1 MKRTIELKMRF
12 VANWTLRHHHS
23 DLKVDFDFI
32 RTYAPDRFIW
42 ITSEC
47 GTHFYRFWKN
57 EELPRAGQ
65 RVPYLFGTAT
75 RERIVDKELET
86 LRDCFQ
92 EGSHDFYLIN
102 PEAGTF
108 QKIRKKE
115 AVAMLEEH
123 TRKLHEIWKTEK
135 RSAV

>member
-75 RERIVDKELET
+75 RERFVDKELET

-92 EGSHDFYLIN
+92 EGSHDFYLID

-108 QKIRKKE
+108 QKIRKKGIMRSQG
-115 AVAMLEEH
+115 ANLATCLKSK
-123 TRKLHEIWKTEK
+123 RFALKLW
-135 RSAV
+135 

>member
-92 EGSHDFYLIN
+92 EWPCWRNILENCMRSGK
-102 PEAGTF
+102 
-108 QKIRKKE
+108 QKRGLLYE
-115 AVAMLEEH
+115 
-123 TRKLHEIWKTEK
+123 
-135 RSAV
+135 S